1 MRKRAKRRFAS
12 VLKGLLAPVIIL
24 AVLLF
29 FFTGISNLRGGSDD
43 QGRRQLEESIRRC
56 AAACYAA
63 EGIYP
68 PTVEYMEENYGLQ
81 VDRSRYYIDYIVF
94 AENLMPDFTV
104 LEAAEDA
111 PEGTGTGSGNG
122 QGSI

>member
-1 MRKRAKRRFAS
+1 M
-12 VLKGLLAPVIIL
+12 VPVIIL
-24 AVLLF
+24 AVLLC

-43 QGRRQLEESIRRC
+43 QGKRQLEESLRRC

-104 LEAAEDA
+104 LEVTGEG
-111 PEGTGTGSGNG
+111 PVGTGADRGNG